1 MHSLE
6 LNIHQRILS
15 DIALK
20 IVESQDDV
28 EFAKDTI
35 AAKVQTRAE
44 PDQGEQPEVQERVFM
59 VRVAAPFNCPHTQ
72 SNSLH
77 LGFTA
82 ISLSGSL

>member
-1 MHSLE
+1 LRSLE

-15 DIALK
+15 DIASK
-20 IVESQDDV
+20 VAGSADDV

-44 PDQGEQPEVQERVFM
+44 PDEGEQLEVQERVFM
-59 VRVAAPFNCPHTQ
+59 VCAVAASDFTQ
-72 SNSLH
+72 THSSSLH

-82 ISLSGSL
+82 TSPSGSL